1 MIGNGWISPLH
12 QYREYVPFAKKHFIT
27 EGSDA
32 ARRIENQEAI
42 CIKALDDGGK
52 DHVDSFVCEQV
63 LQEILKESEKNGK
76 CVNMYD
82 VRLRDSYPGCGNDWP
97 PDLETVTPYLRRDD
111 VIKALHVNADKS
123 TGWIECNGAV
133 GRNFKAAKSLP
144 SVRLLPDLL
153 KEISILLF
161 SGDQD
166 LICNHLGTEELIHNL
181 EWNGAKGFELSP
193 GTWAPRRQ
201 WTFEGE
207 AAGMYQYARN
217 LTYVLFY
224 NSSHMVPFDYPRR
237 TRDMLDRF
245 IGVDIGIIGGAPA
258 DSRIDGEK
266 GPQTSVG
273 GHPNSAAAEQAE
285 HSRLKAAARS
295 AYYKSGETALIIIVI
310 AACAWGFYLWR
321 SRDQKT
327 KYSGLPNQR
336 SDSIANDRLLGIRS
350 PGFEFFRQ
358 KRTNGARDVEA
369 ADFDETALED
379 LRSSNGGGEE
389 DRYSVG
395 GASSDEEDGEEDGD
409 KRRHGASSVDK

>member
-1 MIGNGWISPLH
+1 MIGNGWISPVH
-12 QYREYVPFAKKHFIT
+12 QYLEYVPFAKKHFLE

-32 ARRIENQEAI
+32 ARRIENQQAI
-42 CIKALDDGGK
+42 CVKALDNGGK
-52 DHVDSFVCEQV
+52 DHVDSASCEQL
-63 LQEILKESEKNGK
+63 LQDILKETKSDGQ

-82 VRLRDSYPGCGNDWP
+82 VRLKGSYPSCGSHWP
-97 PDLETVTPYLRRDD
+97 PDLEDVTPYLRRDD
-111 VIKALHVNADKS
+111 VINALHINPDKN
-123 TGWIECNGAV
+123 TGWTECSGAV
-133 GRNFKAAKSLP
+133 SESFKAKKSSP
-144 SVRLLPDLL
+144 SVQLLPDLL

-217 LTYVLFY
+217 LTYLLFY

-245 IGVDIGIIGGAPA
+245 IGVDIGIIGGTPA

-273 GHPNSAAAEQAE
+273 GHPNSDAAEKAE
-285 HSRLKAAARS
+285 HDRLEAAIRG
-295 AYYKSGETALIIIVI
+295 AYYKSGETVLIIIIVV
-310 AACAWGFYLWR
+310 AACGWGLYKWR
-321 SRDQKT
+321 SRDQKI
-327 KYSGLPNQR
+327 KYGGLPHQR
-336 SDSIANDRLLGIRS
+336 HDSVSNDRLLNVRASGS
-350 PGFEFFRQ
+350 EYFRQ
-358 KRTNGARDVEA
+358 KRSNGTRDVEA

-379 LRSSNGGGEE
+379 LRSSNDERDG

-395 GASSDEEDGEEDGD
+395 GVSSDEEEDRNNEG
-409 KRRHGASSVDK
+409 RNNSTVHIS